1 MIMITATSPTGYRGE
16 DKALAGIVL
25 AVLTFWLFAQSTLN
39 IGPEIATDL
48 GMSTGTMNISVVAA
62 ALFCGTFI
70 VAAGG
75 MADVLGRVRVMMVG
89 NLLNIIGSVL
99 IATAVGSFSPEMVIF
114 GRILQGLAAACI
126 MSASLALVK
135 TYWLGRSRQ
144 RAVSIWSMGSW
155 GGMGF
160 CALVAGLITTNPLG
174 WRGIFIA
181 GAITSVVS
189 ILLTRHIPESAP
201 ARHIG
206 LRLDWAGITTLALAV
221 ISLQV
226 FITQGEMLGWR
237 TWTPW
242 SLLALSLS
250 LFVAFLRIERLSR
263 WPVLD
268 LTLFINCTFS
278 GATLVNFLMSATGGV
293 VAVVMWIQQMAW
305 GVSATVSGLSS
316 VGFAIFVVAFI
327 RVGERFMQ
335 LKGPRAAVVTASVL
349 VAVAITLL
357 MVTDVS
363 QETYV
368 AISLF
373 GFSLFGIG
381 LGLFATPITD
391 TALNTLPDARAGAG
405 AGMFKMSSSLGAA
418 LGIAISTSVFTAGLD
433 STVSA
438 DSVTSAGVFALAIN
452 LAFTL
457 FALAAA
463 LLLLPGR
470 KTTRPDLEGLP
481 GGATASP
488 DAVPT
493 TQGAQVAS

>member
-1 MIMITATSPTGYRGE
+1 
-16 DKALAGIVL
+16 
-25 AVLTFWLFAQSTLN
+25 
-39 IGPEIATDL
+39 
-48 GMSTGTMNISVVAA
+48 
-62 ALFCGTFI
+62 
-70 VAAGG
+70 
-75 MADVLGRVRVMMVG
+75 
-89 NLLNIIGSVL
+89 
-99 IATAVGSFSPEMVIF
+99 
-114 GRILQGLAAACI
+114 
-126 MSASLALVK
+126 
-135 TYWLGRSRQ
+135 
-144 RAVSIWSMGSW
+144 
-155 GGMGF
+155 
-160 CALVAGLITTNPLG
+160 
-174 WRGIFIA
+174 
-181 GAITSVVS
+181 
-189 ILLTRHIPESAP
+189 
-201 ARHIG
+201 
-206 LRLDWAGITTLALAV
+206 
-221 ISLQV
+221 
-226 FITQGEMLGWR
+226 
-237 TWTPW
+237 
-242 SLLALSLS
+242 
-250 LFVAFLRIERLSR
+250 
-263 WPVLD
+263 
-268 LTLFINCTFS
+268 
-278 GATLVNFLMSATGGV
+278 
-293 VAVVMWIQQMAW
+293 
-305 GVSATVSGLSS
+305 
-316 VGFAIFVVAFI
+316 
-327 RVGERFMQ
+327 MQ

-391 TALNTLPDARAGAG
+391 TALNTLPDNRAGAG

-481 GGATASP
+481 DGATASP

-493 TQGAQVAS
+493 TQGARVAS